1 MKQPKNLSDLLVL
14 KLSALYDT
22 EQQLAKALPK
32 LAEAATDPDLKG
44 AFRTHLDETR
54 VHIERLESVFRL
66 LGEKPRSEKCE
77 GIRGIAEDGAW
88 AAKTVTDEKVRD
100 SLLASAA
107 SYAEHYEMAGYIA
120 AIRWAKRLGHRAVVT
135 TLSKTLQEEA
145 AADEHLEQFAEGKLD
160 YRAEHLAVA

>member
-1 MKQPKNLSDLLVL
+1 MKQPKNLTDLLVL
-14 KLSALYDT
+14 KLGALYDV
-22 EQQLAKALPK
+22 EQQLVKALPK

-44 AFRTHLDETR
+44 AFRSHLDETR
-54 VHIERLESVFRL
+54 VHVERLESVFRL
-66 LGEKPRSEKCE
+66 IGIEPKAEKSE
-77 GIRGIAEDGAW
+77 GIRGIVEDGAW
-88 AAKTVTDEKVRD
+88 AAKKVDDEKVRD

-107 SYAEHYEMAGYIA
+107 SYAEHYEMAGYMA
-120 AIRWAKRLGHRAVVT
+120 AIRWARRLGYRAVVT